1 MRILLITSS
10 DIRERS
16 GGGFAN
22 RAFYDSLTMH
32 FHNSID
38 VIQYIAEDCKDDENN
53 IVSLPFATK
62 FTKIKTVIRGRI
74 HRLYNWLLTYLD
86 ERKNKYQICV
96 INSGLYGDIVPEIK
110 KRGIRVVTIHH
121 NFEAIFQLEN
131 RRPTTLWG
139 LTSCLVRRNERKA
152 YQLSDMNIFLSEYD
166 RDMMRSN
173 YGTLDPQKDVVVGV
187 YETREQSK
195 AFLGKTTGE
204 PHSVDVAMS
213 GCLYHLQTEL
223 GIKDFAAHYD
233 DLFKKMMPS
242 SRIVI
247 AGRAPGQYVYGFA
260 NSGSIILKPNPD
272 SISEALKDCS
282 IYLCPVNVGS
292 GVKFRILDGLR
303 LGMPILTHAV
313 SARGYEVF
321 ADKPWFQSYHDAAS
335 FEKGLRAILA
345 YIEKHDDFR
354 SEIIHE
360 YQSAFSFETGDKRFI
375 EAISRLIV

>member
-38 VIQYIAEDCKDDENN
+38 VIQYIAEDCKDDEIN

-62 FTKIKTVIRGRI
+62 FTKIKTVLRGRI
-74 HRLYNWLLTYLD
+74 HRLYNWLLAYLD
-86 ERKNKYQICV
+86 ERKNKYQVCV

-110 KRGIRVVTIHH
+110 KRGIRVVTVHH

-139 LTSCLVRRNERKA
+139 LTSWFVRRNERRA
-152 YQLSDMNIFLSEYD
+152 YQLSDLNIFLSAYD
-166 RDMMRSN
+166 RDMMRTH
-173 YGTLDPQKDVVVGV
+173 YGTTDSQNDVVVGV
-187 YETREQSK
+187 YETQEQSK
-195 AFLGKTTGE
+195 TIPKEVTVQT
-204 PHSVDVAMS
+204 PSIDVAIS
-213 GCLYHLQTEL
+213 GCLNHLQTEL
-223 GIKDFAAHYD
+223 GIKDFVAHYD
-233 DLFKKMMPS
+233 VLFKKMMPS
-242 SRIVI
+242 SQLVI
-247 AGRAPGQYVYGFA
+247 SGKDPGKFIKEFA
-260 NSGSIILKPNPD
+260 KSEAVVLRPNPNNMD
-272 SISEALKDCS
+272 EALKDCS

-313 SARGYEVF
+313 SARGYEMF
-321 ADKPWFQSYHDAAS
+321 ADKLWFQSYHDEAS

-345 YIEKHDDFR
+345 YIEKHEDFR

-360 YQSAFSFETGDKRFI
+360 YQSAFSFETGDKRFV